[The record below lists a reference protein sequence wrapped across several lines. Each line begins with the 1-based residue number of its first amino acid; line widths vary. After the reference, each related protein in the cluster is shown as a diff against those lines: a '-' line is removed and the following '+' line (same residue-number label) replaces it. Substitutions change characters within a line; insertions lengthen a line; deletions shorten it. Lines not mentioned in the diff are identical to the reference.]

1 MGMTWKESTGK
12 LCPMVDGKTEKSLRV
27 FFALWPADK
36 ERAGLAAWQPALH
49 KLCGGRIIRAD
60 TLHNTLVFLG
70 NIEAHRLEALYLAAQ
85 EAEGGAFELQFDTA
99 CYWKHNHIVF
109 ASPGRVPKQLEKLVH
124 RLEHNLAVHGFEF
137 DRRPYKPHVT
147 LLRNA
152 KWSSDPLPEMEK
164 VMWKMR
170 DFVLVQSAP
179 DEKGTNYRVLA
190 QFPLRH
196 S

>member
-1 MGMTWKESTGK
+1 
-12 LCPMVDGKTEKSLRV
+12 MVDGKAEKSVRV
-27 FFALWPADK
+27 FFALWPDDA
-36 ERAGLAAWQPALH
+36 ERAALAAWQPPLH
-49 KLCGGRIIRAD
+49 KLCSGRIIRTD

-70 NIEAHRLEALYLAAQ
+70 NVEAHRLEALSLAAQ
-85 EAEGGAFELQFDTA
+85 EADGGVFDLQFDAA

-124 RLEHNLAVHGFEF
+124 RLEQNLVAHGFEF
-137 DRRPYKPHVT
+137 DKRLYKPHVT

-152 KWSSDPLPEMEK
+152 KWGSEPLPEMKK
-164 VMWKMR
+164 VVWKVK

-179 DEKGTNYRVLA
+179 DEKGANYKVLA